1 MESNDLVLP
10 NYENGS
16 LYNLAQSVMTS
27 LELRPHNNCLK
38 VLPVDGKKM
47 SVVLIDGFGY
57 LAGVKAGIIE
67 DGEPYLTSVF
77 PSITTTALV
86 TLMSGQL
93 PGDHCVLGGTTFVKK
108 FGTIIDNFQFSPVYS
123 KGKDSLKEFG
133 SMKDTYKVEN
143 TVEKAVMIGKKIA
156 IISPEFIRKSE
167 LTTITNSTKGDH
179 FHYYHLWDALYF
191 YRKAL
196 ENGYDFVY
204 LYIPFAD
211 KLSHIYGPYSEQNL
225 SALREIVNSVKKE
238 MDPYKNEYRFII
250 TADHGHVE
258 AKRAIQMTDY
268 PAVPANF
275 SMAPFGSTRSIF
287 FSGSSNLLESLN
299 NYLPGLKIYD
309 NNKNNLKMLL
319 GSSECSRFSSFD
331 YIGIPINGDSFFYPG
346 SLDEGNTTYFKG
358 RHGGLCRDE
367 MLIPLIII

>member
-167 LTTITNSTKGDH
+167 LTTITNSTKGSIS
-179 FHYYHLWDALYF
+179 FFTLFTISLRALRF
-191 YRKAL
+191 CS
-196 ENGYDFVY
+196 E
-204 LYIPFAD
+204 
-211 KLSHIYGPYSEQNL
+211 YGP
-225 SALREIVNSVKKE
+225 
-238 MDPYKNEYRFII
+238 
-250 TADHGHVE
+250 
-258 AKRAIQMTDY
+258 
-268 PAVPANF
+268 
-275 SMAPFGSTRSIF
+275 
-287 FSGSSNLLESLN
+287 
-299 NYLPGLKIYD
+299 
-309 NNKNNLKMLL
+309 
-319 GSSECSRFSSFD
+319 
-331 YIGIPINGDSFFYPG
+331 
-346 SLDEGNTTYFKG
+346 
-358 RHGGLCRDE
+358 
-367 MLIPLIII
+367 